1 MECSVFQLVLIAI
14 LPFPGHH
21 QEKCGSM
28 IYTTSLQVFID
39 TDKSPP
45 LMYQSSMADTQDGK
59 LKTSQ

>member
-14 LPFPGHH
+14 LPFPEHH

-45 LMYQSSMADTQDGK
+45 LC
-59 LKTSQ
+59 TSHQWQTHKMGN